1 MRSPNAV
8 HRACR
13 SRRSGIV
20 LVLVLI
26 VVMIIALAGF
36 SFVELMLT
44 ENKATHLH
52 TDELRLQHALGSGV
66 EYLKLQLEQPPI
78 AQNQTVGMLDNPT
91 AFRAVSLA
99 ADDRRS
105 NVPRHDACFSIV
117 CGNGTYSPEGGIRFG
132 VENESGRLHL
142 AALLRWE
149 AQQPG
154 SGRAALLKFPGMTE
168 ATADALL
175 DWIDAD
181 SQPRA
186 MGAESDYYA
195 GIEPAYAPRNGLPDC
210 LEELLLVKGITREL
224 LFGADANYNYQLDPE
239 ELAPARTGLR
249 DRGATRAAMPSTE
262 AVPWATL
269 LTLYSGQRNVTAE
282 GQPRIDLNEMNL
294 TTLQQQLGAAV
305 DANWAAFI
313 VAYRQ
318 FGPYGGSTAAVPGPP
333 QVTPSAPPRFT
344 ISSVLDLAG
353 AKVAIPGSNPQ
364 QPPKIHASPLAADP
378 AAMAQHLPKLLEKT
392 TVVKLPVI
400 RGGVS
405 VNHAPRAVLRAVPG
419 IDDSLADRILAAR
432 DSQSSGTDSQRT
444 HATWLLT
451 EGLVDL
457 ETMKKLMPNVCA
469 GGDVVRA
476 QIVAHFSDKGTMAR
490 AEVVIDAT
498 SRPARQIYWRDL
510 RFWGAG
516 YPREW
521 FAAEGGFA
529 QRRN

>member
-1 MRSPNAV
+1 MRAPRV
-8 HRACR
+8 FYCACR

-66 EYLKLQLEQPPI
+66 EYLKLHLEQPPI
-78 AQNQTVGMLDNPT
+78 AQSQTGGTLDNPT

-105 NVPRHDACFSIV
+105 NTPRHDACFSIV
-117 CGNGTYSPEGGIRFG
+117 TGNGTFGPEGGIRFG

-142 AALLRWE
+142 AAILRWE
-149 AQQPG
+149 EQQPG
-154 SGRAALLKFPGMTE
+154 SGRTALLKFPGMTE
-168 ATADALL
+168 ATADAIL

-181 SQPRA
+181 SEPRA

-195 GIEPAYAPRNGLPDC
+195 GIEPAYVPRNGLPDC
-210 LEELLLVKGITREL
+210 LEELLLVKGVTREL

-239 ELAPARTGLR
+239 ELAPS
-249 DRGATRAAMPSTE
+249 RGGTRAAVPSVE

-269 LTLYSGQRNVTAE
+269 LTLYSGQRNVTAD

-294 TTLQQQLGAAV
+294 TTLEQQLGAAV

-318 FGPYGGSTAAVPGPP
+318 FGPYGGSTAALPGPP
-333 QVTPSAPPRFT
+333 QVTPSAPPKFT

-378 AAMAQHLPKLLEKT
+378 GAMAQHLPKLMEKT
-392 TVVKLPVI
+392 TVVNLPVI
-400 RGGVS
+400 RGCVS
-405 VNHAPRAVLRAVPG
+405 VNHAPRAVLRVVPG
-419 IDDSLADRILAAR
+419 VDDSLADRILAAR
-432 DSQSSGTDSQRT
+432 DAQSSGSDSQRT

-476 QIVAHFSDKGTMAR
+476 QIVAHFSDKGPTAR

-521 FAAEGGFA
+521 FAADSGFA

>member
-1 MRSPNAV
+1 MRAPKAN
-8 HRACR
+8 HRLRPAN
-13 SRRSGIV
+13 RSGIV

-52 TDELRLQHALGSGV
+52 TDELRLQHAIGSGV
-66 EYLKLQLEQPPI
+66 EYLKLLVEQP
-78 AQNQTVGMLDNPT
+78 AAARVQAGGMQDNPT

-105 NVPRHDACFSIV
+105 SAPRHDACFSIV
-117 CGNGTYSPEGGIRFG
+117 TGNGTVSPDGGIRFG

-149 AQQPG
+149 EQQPG
-154 SGRAALLKFPGMTE
+154 SGRSALLKFPGMTE

-195 GIEPAYAPRNGLPDC
+195 GIEPAYAPRNGLPDS
-210 LEELLLVKGITREL
+210 LEELLLVKGVTREL

-239 ELAPARTGLR
+239 ELAPPRGGARS
-249 DRGATRAAMPSTE
+249 AVPSAE
-262 AVPWATL
+262 AVPWASL
-269 LTLYSGQRNVTAE
+269 LTLYSGQRNLTAE

-294 TTLQQQLGAAV
+294 TTLQQQLTAAL

-318 FGPYGGSTAAVPGPP
+318 FGPYGGPTAALPDPP
-333 QVTPSAPPRFT
+333 QVTPAAPPRFT
-344 ISSVLDLAG
+344 ISSALDLAG
-353 AKVAIPGSNPQ
+353 AKVAIPASSPQ
-364 QPPKIHASPLAADP
+364 QPPKVHASPMAADP
-378 AAMAQHLPKLLEKT
+378 QAMAQHLSRLMEKT
-392 TVVKLPVI
+392 TVVNLPVI
-400 RGGVS
+400 RGRVS
-405 VNHAPRAVLRAVPG
+405 VNHAPRAVLRTVPG

-432 DSQSSGTDSQRT
+432 DAQSSGSDSQRT

-476 QIVAHFSDKGTMAR
+476 QIVAHFSDTGPMAR
-490 AEVVIDAT
+490 AEVVLDAT
-498 SRPARQIYWRDL
+498 ARPARQVYWRDL

-521 FAAEGGFA
+521 FAADAGFA
-529 QRRN
+529 PRRN